1 MDKQRKYIYSMRQ
14 DVLEDKD
21 VTGRLQEMFLTS
33 LQMPSTSLPP
43 PEQLPE
49 EWDMEGLHKQLKKF
63 LVLI

>member
-1 MDKQRKYIYSMRQ
+1 MRQ